1 MADRIFVVYDR
12 AASSTP
18 GPLRDDP
25 LASGWR
31 RVRDPAAAR
40 FVVANLDLF
49 TLNSRDPAAVISA
62 SSRYPGETEYF
73 TQLNPRSPYSRW
85 PSLFVPLRI
94 LVAESGN
101 AGGLWTDPG
110 ILRLLSAD
118 SRLTPAQL
126 ARERAQAES
135 QAAQRET
142 DDALARAQAR
152 KISSWNW
159 DDLTSSLR
167 SGWLAVPSEGKL
179 VVLSVAALAVV
190 VLVRRA

>member
-1 MADRIFVVYDR
+1 MADRIFSVYDR
-12 AASSTP
+12 AVSSTP

-49 TLNSRDPAAVISA
+49 TLNPRDPAAVISA
-62 SSRYPGETEYF
+62 SRRYPGDTEYF
-73 TQLNPRSPYSRW
+73 TQLNPRSPYSSW

-94 LVAESGN
+94 LVGESGK

-126 ARERAQAES
+126 AQEKAQAES
-135 QAAQRET
+135 QAAQWQK
-142 DDALARAQAR
+142 DDALARAQAK
-152 KISSWNW
+152 KIGSFQWS
-159 DDLTSSLR
+159 DLAA
-167 SGWLAVPSEGKL
+167 GWRAIPSEGRL
-179 VVLSVAALAVV
+179 VVLGMAVLVVVALA
-190 VLVRRA
+190 RRA